1 MKSSTSLL
9 DIPMRINKS
18 CADILSYEANV
29 FSFLSISIIAYKR
42 PTIDALSSRGS
53 LSNRENV
60 ASTCPKGE
68 GKVGKGDVE
77 NTGAVASKPKGE

>member
-1 MKSSTSLL
+1 M
-9 DIPMRINKS
+9 
-18 CADILSYEANV
+18 
-29 FSFLSISIIAYKR
+29 
-42 PTIDALSSRGS
+42 DALSSRGS
-53 LSNRENV
+53 LSNRGNV